1 MIKHLPWDSEFF
13 KLNIASVDASHEI
26 ADDDLQ
32 QFHMFY
38 SFHSDEN
45 RNYENFHP
53 SFREHKIIFEKH
65 LQQLPDIDAD
75 IRSVGKNF
83 EDLSTLQQLAYES
96 GKYSRFNL
104 DGNFAE
110 RQFKDLY
117 NLWITN
123 SLNRQFADDVLVI
136 YVNDKIGGFVTYKIN
151 QEIATI
157 GLIAVVPEFQGQG
170 LGTKLLQRVEH
181 LLFEKGIQK
190 LQIPTQ
196 EANLEACK
204 FYTKKGYSILSIT
217 PITHY
222 WKNDTI

>member
-1 MIKHLPWDSEFF
+1 MIKHLPWDSDFF
-13 KLNIASVDASHEI
+13 EIKIAAVDATHKV
-26 ADDDLQ
+26 ADLDLQ
-32 QFHMFY
+32 ELDMFY
-38 SFHSDEN
+38 SFHSEEN
-45 RNYENFHP
+45 KVFKNFQP
-53 SFREHKIIFEKH
+53 SFREHKIIFEKQ
-65 LQQLPDIDAD
+65 LQQINDTDAD
-75 IRSVGKNF
+75 IRSVDENF
-83 EDLSTLQQLAYES
+83 KDVSILQELAYES

-110 RQFKDLY
+110 RQFKNLY

-123 SLNRQFADDVLVI
+123 SLNRQFADDVLVV
-136 YVNDKIGGFVTYKIN
+136 YSQEKIAGFVTYKVN

-157 GLIAVVPEFQGQG
+157 GLIAVLPEFQGQR
-170 LGTKLLQRVEH
+170 LGSKLLQRVEY
-181 LLFEKGIQK
+181 LLFNKEIDK

-196 EANLEACK
+196 QENLEACG

>member
-1 MIKHLPWDSEFF
+1 MIKHLPWDSDFF
-13 KLNIASVDASHEI
+13 EIKIASVDASHEV
-26 ADDDLQ
+26 ADIDLQ
-32 QFHMFY
+32 EFDMFY
-38 SFHSDEN
+38 SFHSNEN
-45 RNYENFHP
+45 KVFANFQP
-53 SFREHKIIFEKH
+53 SFREHKIIFEK
-65 LQQLPDIDAD
+65 LLGQIKDVDAD
-75 IRSVGKNF
+75 IISVDDNF
-83 EDLSTLQQLAYES
+83 KDVSTLQDLAYES
-96 GKYSRFNL
+96 GKHSRFKL

-110 RQFKDLY
+110 RQFKNLY

-136 YVNDKIGGFVTYKIN
+136 YQNDKIGGFVTYKIN

-157 GLIAVVPEFQGQG
+157 GLIAVLPEFQGQG
-170 LGTKLLQRVEH
+170 LGSKLLQRVEY
-181 LLFEKGIQK
+181 LLFKKEVEK

-196 EANLEACK
+196 QENLDACG